1 MKIYEKYIKKWVG
14 PGGRSLVE
22 IQHISGAN
30 IQISKKG
37 TFAPGTRNRIV
48 TVTGTPQA
56 INTAHFLIEQRINE
70 EETKRA
76 CQTKVA
82 NAATAVAT
90 AAGVLQ

>member
-1 MKIYEKYIKKWVG
+1 MVIHYFKLSFNVDLLLFSG

-48 TVTGTPQA
+48 TITGQPNA
-56 INTAHFLIEQRINE
+56 ITMAHYLIEQRISE
-70 EETKRA
+70 EEMKRA
-76 CQTKVA
+76 CQIKLP
-82 NAATAVAT
+82 NNII
-90 AAGVLQ
+90 Q